1 MGANVKTRLPG
12 SVWQVLVKPGDQ
24 VTAGEVLFILE
35 VMKTEVPHAAPVA
48 GRVDAVRVAEGDSV
62 DADIIAV
69 VLK

>member
-24 VTAGEVLFILE
+24 VTAGAVLFVLE
-35 VMKTEVPHAAPVA
+35 VMKTEVPHAAPIA
-48 GRVDAVRVAEGDSV
+48 GRVDAVRIAEGDSV
-62 DADIIAV
+62 DADVIAV

>member
-24 VTAGEVLFILE
+24 VTAGEVLFVLE
-35 VMKTEVPHAAPVA
+35 VMKTEVPHPAPIA
-48 GRVDAVRVAEGDSV
+48 GRVDAVRVAEGDAV
-62 DADIIAV
+62 DADVIAV

>member
-1 MGANVKTRLPG
+1 MGANVKTRVPG

-24 VTAGEVLFILE
+24 VTEGEVLFILE

-48 GRVDAVRVAEGDSV
+48 GRVDAVRLAEGDSV
-62 DADIIAV
+62 EGDVIAI